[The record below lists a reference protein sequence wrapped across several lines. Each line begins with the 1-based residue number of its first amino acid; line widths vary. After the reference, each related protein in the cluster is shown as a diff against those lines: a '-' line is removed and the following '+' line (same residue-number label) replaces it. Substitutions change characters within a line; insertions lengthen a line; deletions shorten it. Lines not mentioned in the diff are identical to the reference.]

1 MSPTPED
8 ALLAYLY
15 PRLVEAIQTCKS
27 FDDIYG
33 IWICMGLFQDDPDR
47 PYIDGIGCLRT
58 STATQEKMES
68 YGDSWAPELTLED
81 TLSFSPSLCQD
92 DWMADETWGDQD
104 ALAELAGDPEGV
116 RLRNAFFEASPT
128 NQDKLQLFLGICGTL
143 IQHLHQ
149 NNTLIEICGK
159 SVPVGIWITNDVD
172 KALALEAV
180 RDNNPDR
187 LSKEMEEWMLGTT
200 YEQIARDEAFLAE
213 VRSWPLEKQAHFWC
227 EAMRGDRREI
237 LAYVD
242 KKEPVGAVTT
252 PEWEWAKTYGIRTI
266 RPDWEAPVTLALAE
280 RLVSEAERY
289 LTLQRTQE
297 ISPEQDFAESL
308 IGEFEVLKNRPE
320 LQEQVAEETISR
332 LHALLQRL
340 YDESKNEERIGVAL
354 QLTARAL
361 HALRPERFPVVKF
374 GGRRENAN
382 RLLEP
387 ERFGL
392 V

>member
-1 MSPTPED
+1 MTPED

-15 PRLVEAIQTCKS
+15 PRLVDVLQTWKG
-27 FDDIYG
+27 FDNIYG

-47 PYIDGIGCLRT
+47 PYLDGIGCLRT
-58 STATQEKMES
+58 TKATQEKLEP
-68 YGDSWAPELTLED
+68 YGDSWAPELTLKD
-81 TLSFSPSLCQD
+81 WIRFRPSPCQD
-92 DWMADETWGDQD
+92 DWMADETWGDED
-104 ALAELAGDPEGV
+104 ALAQLAGDPEGV
-116 RLRNAFFEASPT
+116 RLRNAFFESHPT
-128 NQDKLQLFLGICGTL
+128 NQDRLQLFLGICGTL
-143 IQHLHQ
+143 IQQLHQ
-149 NNTLIEICGK
+149 NNTLIEICEK

-213 VRSWPLEKQAHFWC
+213 VRSWSLEKQAHFWC
-227 EAMRGDRREI
+227 EAMRGDRREV

-266 RPDWEAPVTLALAE
+266 KPDWEAPVALAE
-280 RLVSEAERY
+280 QLVSEVERH
-289 LTLQRTQE
+289 LTIQHAQE
-297 ISPEQDFAESL
+297 ISPEQYFAESL
-308 IGEFEVLKNRPE
+308 IGEFEVLKNRPD
-320 LQEQVAEETISR
+320 LQEQIAEETISR
-332 LHALLQRL
+332 LHALLKRL
-340 YDESKNEERIGVAL
+340 YDESKNEERIGVTL

-387 ERFGL
+387 EKFDLG
-392 V
+392 